1 MQKNQKVQTQITL
14 FLLNNQTIDCSFLFF
29 SSNLIFFLKP
39 VTLDFFL
46 LSAWGVWVGI
56 VIRS

>member
-29 SSNLIFFLKP
+29 SENDSTNIFLSCFQ
-39 VTLDFFL
+39 TLTLF
-46 LSAWGVWVGI
+46 S
-56 VIRS
+56 